1 VTTSAWYRRA
11 GLEARNVAIT
21 ALAGLLLLALVI
33 GAVVLVTAL
42 AVA

>member
-1 VTTSAWYRRA
+1 VTGAWYRRL

-21 ALAGLLLLALVI
+21 TVVALLALALFM

-42 AVA
+42 ATR